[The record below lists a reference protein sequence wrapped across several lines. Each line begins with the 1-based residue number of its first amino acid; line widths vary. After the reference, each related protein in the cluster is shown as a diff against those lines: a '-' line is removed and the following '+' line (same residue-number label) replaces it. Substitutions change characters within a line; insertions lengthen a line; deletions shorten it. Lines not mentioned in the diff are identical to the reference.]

1 LDDLT
6 PLRQLDSNVAS
17 SDAWLFAPQTAI
29 RLRPGYDQG
38 TPVPTDEAL
47 SDNPPDG
54 AVLDYYL
61 KDKSSTP
68 VQLEIFDSAGKS
80 VRRFASDDQLY
91 KTNPDSVAITTNW
104 IRDPQPLANEPG
116 MHRFVWDLHY
126 ALPDGVQRSYFFSAG
141 PLTLPGSYS
150 VKLTANGKTTTQP
163 LTIKMDP
170 RSKATPEALQRQFA
184 LASQLSETLGHVS
197 EALRNAKSLRQQI
210 TEREKDAAGKPEL
223 STALD
228 TLNQKMEVAVEP
240 DADDD
245 FEIFGLALPEKEH
258 EPLPRVQS
266 ALLGLLIIEQ
276 SADTAPTADLAAS
289 AEKWNAAS
297 NDSLARWKNVLSQDL
312 AAVNSRLQKANL
324 KALVAN

>member
-1 LDDLT
+1 MKEKS
-6 PLRQLDSNVAS
+6 P
-17 SDAWLFAPQTAI
+17 API
-29 RLRPGYDQG
+29 
-38 TPVPTDEAL
+38 
-47 SDNPPDG
+47 
-54 AVLDYYL
+54 
-61 KDKSSTP
+61 
-68 VQLEIFDSAGKS
+68 QLEIFDATGKL

-104 IRDPQPLANEPG
+104 IRDPQSLSNEPG
-116 MHRFVWDLHY
+116 MHRFVWDLHC

-141 PLTLPGSYS
+141 PLAVPGTYS

-170 RSKATPEALQRQFA
+170 RSKATPEALQRQFT
-184 LASQLSETLGHVS
+184 LASQLSEQLGRVS

-210 TEREKDAAGKPEL
+210 TERKKDAAGKPEL
-223 STALD
+223 WTALD
-228 TLNQKMEVAVEP
+228 ALNQKMEVAVEP

-245 FEIFGLALPEKEH
+245 FEIFGLALPGKEH

-289 AEKWNAAS
+289 AGKWSAAS
-297 NDSLARWKNVLSQDL
+297 NDSLARWKNVLSQGL
-312 AAVNSRLQKANL
+312 AAVNSQLQKAAL
-324 KALVAN
+324 KPLAVK